1 MASTTYYPPVSF
13 HFKVEFGFKEEL
25 HGVSSNNADIM
36 FQSVSGLSSEMQTE
50 MIKEGGENRF
60 EHELPVRTKFPN
72 LVLKRGLIFDS
83 SLIKWCLN
91 TFQNLEI
98 RPVDLEVKLL
108 NENHEPLITWA
119 VKQAWPKKWAVE
131 DLSAMDSKILIE
143 SLELRY
149 QNFTIL

>member
-1 MASTTYYPPVSF
+1 MATTYYPPVSF

-25 HGVSSNNADIM
+25 HGVASNKSDIM
-36 FQSVSGLSSEMQTE
+36 FQSVAGLSTEIVTE

-72 LVLKRGLIFDS
+72 LVLKRGLIKDS

-91 TFQNLEI
+91 TFEHLEI

-108 NENHEPLITWA
+108 NEKHEPLVTWA

-131 DLSAMDSKILIE
+131 DLNAQESKVLVE

-149 QNFTIL
+149 QFFTIL

>member
-13 HFKVEFGFKEEL
+13 HFKVEFGFKEEF
-25 HGVSSNNADIM
+25 HGVSPNKGDIM

-50 MIKEGGENRF
+50 SIKEGGENRF

-72 LVLKRGLIFDS
+72 LVLKRGLVIDS

-91 TFQNLEI
+91 TFENLEI

-108 NENHEPLITWA
+108 NEKHEPLITWA
-119 VKQAWPKKWAVE
+119 VKRAWPKKWAVE

>member
-1 MASTTYYPPVSF
+1 MDPLYPPVSF
-13 HFKVEFGFKEEL
+13 HFKVEFNFKKEL
-25 HGVSSNNADIM
+25 HGVAAQKNDIM

-50 MIKEGGENRF
+50 TIKEGGENRF
-60 EHELPVRTKFPN
+60 EHELPVRTKFTN
-72 LVLKRGLIFDS
+72 LVLKRGLIKDS

-91 TFQNLEI
+91 TFQQLDI

-108 NENHEPLITWA
+108 NEKHEPLMTWA

-131 DLSAMDSKILIE
+131 DLNAMESKILIE

-149 QNFTIL
+149 QFFTIL

>member
-1 MASTTYYPPVSF
+1 MASTAYYPPVSF

-25 HGVSSNNADIM
+25 HGVSPNEGDIM
-36 FQSVSGLSSEMQTE
+36 FQSVSGLSTEMQTE

-60 EHELPVRTKFPN
+60 EHELPVRTRFPN
-72 LVLKRGLIFDS
+72 LVLKRGLIKDS

-108 NENHEPLITWA
+108 NEKHEPLITWA

-131 DLSAMDSKILIE
+131 DLSAMDSKVLIE

-149 QNFTIL
+149 QQFTIL

>member
-1 MASTTYYPPVSF
+1 MATTVYYPPVSF

-25 HGVSSNNADIM
+25 HGVAPNKSDIM
-36 FQSVSGLSSEMQTE
+36 FQSVSGLSSELQTE

-72 LVLKRGLIFDS
+72 LVLKRGLIKDS

-91 TFQNLEI
+91 TFQNLSI
-98 RPVDLEVKLL
+98 RPVDLEIKLL
-108 NENHEPLITWA
+108 NEKHEPLITWA
-119 VKQAWPKKWAVE
+119 VIQAWPKKWTVE
-131 DLSAMDSKILIE
+131 DLSAMDSKVLIE

-149 QNFTIL
+149 QYFTIL

>member
-1 MASTTYYPPVSF
+1 MATYYPPVSF

-25 HGVSSNNADIM
+25 HGVAPVENDIM
-36 FQSVSGLSSEMQTE
+36 FQSVGGLSSEMGTE
-50 MIKEGGENRF
+50 TIKEGGENRF

-72 LVLKRGLIFDS
+72 LVLKRGVVTDS

-91 TFQNLEI
+91 SFQNLEI
-98 RPVDLEVKLL
+98 RPVDLEIKLL
-108 NENHEPLITWA
+108 NKEHEPLMTWA

-143 SLELRY
+143 TLEMRY
-149 QNFTIL
+149 QYFTIL

>member
-1 MASTTYYPPVSF
+1 MATYYPPVSF
-13 HFKVEFGFKEEL
+13 HFKVEFGFKKEF
-25 HGVSSNNADIM
+25 HGVPPNKDEIQ
-36 FQSVSGLSSEMQTE
+36 FQSVSGLTVEFQTE
-50 MIKEGGENRF
+50 SVKEGGENRF
-60 EHELPVRTKFPN
+60 EHELPVRTKFPS
-72 LVLKRGLIFDS
+72 LILKRGLVKDS

-108 NENHEPLITWA
+108 NENHDPLQTWA

-131 DLSAMDSKILIE
+131 DLNAQDSKVMIE

>member
-1 MASTTYYPPVSF
+1 MESTAYYPPVSF
-13 HFKVEFGFKEEL
+13 HFKVEFGFKQEL
-25 HGVSSNNADIM
+25 HGVSPNKGDIM
-36 FQSVSGLSSEMQTE
+36 FQSVSGLTSEIQTE
-50 MIKEGGENRF
+50 IIKEGGENRF

-72 LVLKRGLIFDS
+72 LVLKRGLIKDS

-108 NENHEPLITWA
+108 NEKHEPLITWA

-131 DLSAMDSKILIE
+131 DLSAMDSKVLIE

-149 QNFTIL
+149 QYFTIL